1 MSCCPGC
8 VPPSGDDRRGFF
20 AKLWAVCFGGA
31 AIGLPSLAGLAAFLS
46 PMRERSKTGQRVRLT
61 PLDGLPDDGTPVQ
74 FPVIAERSDAWNNFG
89 NQPIGAVFLRKT
101 GPAKVAAFQVVC
113 PHAGCFITYDA
124 GAKKFYCPCHQGS
137 FDLEGKRMD
146 KSSPSPRDLDTLE
159 VEIKDSAV
167 FVKFE
172 NFRTGTTEKVVQA

>member
-1 MSCCPGC
+1 MSCCPDC

-20 AKLWAVCFGGA
+20 AKFMAVCLGGTA
-31 AIGLPSLAGLAAFLS
+31 VGLPSLSGLLAFLS
-46 PMRERSKTGQRVRLT
+46 PMRERSKTGQLVRLA
-61 PLDGLPDDGTPVQ
+61 PLEGLPEDGTPVQ

-89 NQPIGAVFLRKT
+89 NQPIGSVFLRRL
-101 GPAKVAAFQVVC
+101 GPDKVSAIHVVC

-124 GAKKFYCPCHQGS
+124 GGKKFYCPCHQGS
-137 FDLEGKRMD
+137 FDLTGKRTD

-159 VEIKDSAV
+159 VEIKDKTV

-172 NFRTGTTEKVVQA
+172 NYRTGTTEKVVQA